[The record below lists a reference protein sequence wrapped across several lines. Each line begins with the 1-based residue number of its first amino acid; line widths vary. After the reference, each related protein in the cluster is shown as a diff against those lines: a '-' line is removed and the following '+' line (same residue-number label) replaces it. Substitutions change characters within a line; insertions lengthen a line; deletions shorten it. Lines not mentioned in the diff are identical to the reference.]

1 MLLYHI
7 TSVINDNSTSVCVC
21 LLCCNIKVSVVRIS
35 TAVDVCV
42 CVWIVG
48 GTTKCQNLTVQN
60 DAHLQKPFDLFSVQ
74 GI

>member
-1 MLLYHI
+1 M
-7 TSVINDNSTSVCVC
+7 TTARVCVC
-21 LLCCNIKVSVVRIS
+21 VCCNIKEFQLLEYQQLWM
-35 TAVDVCV
+35 CV

-60 DAHLQKPFDLFSVQ
+60 DTHLQKPFDLFSVQ